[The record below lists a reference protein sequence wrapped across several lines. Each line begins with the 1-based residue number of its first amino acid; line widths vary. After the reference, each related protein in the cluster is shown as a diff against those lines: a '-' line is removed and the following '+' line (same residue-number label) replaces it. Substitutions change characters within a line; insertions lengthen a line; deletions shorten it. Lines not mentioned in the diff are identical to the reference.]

1 MINTAEVILWGTRIG
16 IVHQDDDRPYV
27 SFEYDRDFI
36 KSGIELSPIKMKLSS
51 QVYDFP
57 DLAGATFHGAPGLIA
72 DSLPDK
78 FGNKVIERW
87 LIEQGR
93 SLSDFN
99 TIDIMEYE

>member
-51 QVYDFP
+51 QVYD
-57 DLAGATFHGAPGLIA
+57 LN
-72 DSLPDK
+72 DK
-78 FGNKVIERW
+78 DCIKPLRRIFGDMVK
-87 LIEQGR
+87 
-93 SLSDFN
+93 
-99 TIDIMEYE
+99 